1 MSKKLKIIQ
10 FICFVLAIL
19 LIFPYGSICVNAERE
34 IVSGER
40 VVTEQSQK
48 SLIIERLNAE
58 RTQAMLLGDSKRV
71 KEITNE
77 LRNYGVVQMTYSE
90 MCGLFNEPV
99 PLYESQTDN
108 YLYERYSDD
117 FKWEG
122 KVYTVMV
129 IFITPTSS
137 ECNLCVRGS
146 FSERRVNKMGAGALV
161 ALDIASVVLGNVKK
175 LEKIAT
181 LYDILK
187 ILQNIPSYFEDTTV
201 VNNVEAAYLWSLA
214 ETCSFHYIPSTIGT
228 SGWTLIGRFNRI
240 NGVISTNILGMDY
253 DSASGDAV
261 GTIDTYNYSVNI
273 QAEGFYNDMDTVLDY
288 YNGLGTKDNMTRY
301 LEIKG
306 VDGSA
311 VHKVNFL
318 NPPFPMGVH

>member
-146 FSERRVNKMGAGALV
+146 FSERRVNKMGAGALT
-161 ALDIASVVLGNVKK
+161 ALDIASCVLGNVKW
-175 LEKIAT
+175 LNIAIS
-181 LYDILK
+181 LYDIVK
-187 ILQNIPSYFEDTTV
+187 SGINNFDSTTV
-201 VNNVEAAYLWSLA
+201 VNNVEATYLWSLA